1 MHLPAPGL
9 SPRPSCPAK
18 VLVFNCDGEFDA
30 AAMGRI
36 FAGLLLTGAW
46 GCFDEFNRLAEDVLS
61 AVSGQIQAIQAR
73 RGRCCLLCV
82 RFQGRSYHGAASAW
96 RGEGRPPTFWDRKHG
111 DCSAARIIALISV
124 SVSSCAQ

>member
-1 MHLPAPGL
+1 M
-9 SPRPSCPAK
+9 REQ

-61 AVSGQIQAIQAR
+61 AVSGQIQAIQVRVSAGASHTPGTAQQR
-73 RGRCCLLCV
+73 R
-82 RFQGRSYHGAASAW
+82 S
-96 RGEGRPPTFWDRKHG
+96 P
-111 DCSAARIIALISV
+111 
-124 SVSSCAQ
+124 